1 MTLDE
6 LIATVN
12 AMREK
17 ESREQRFLA
26 ALNGIDVDE
35 ENPDQTEDD
44 IINLKGFQAQQDGF
58 GIGLGLGYMEIDE

>member
-44 IINLKGFQAQQDGF
+44 IINL
-58 GIGLGLGYMEIDE
+58 

>member
-12 AMREK
+12 AMRGR